1 MRLNYHIAGMTD
13 LNAIFPLTWKSSLV
27 DIKFYFYFKRSVGKR
42 TSLVLFCG
50 FPALCCKEGTQ
61 DSAEL

>member
-1 MRLNYHIAGMTD
+1 MRLHYYVTGMTD
-13 LNAIFPLTWKSSLV
+13 LNAVFPLTWKSSLV

-50 FPALCCKEGTQ
+50 FPALCSKEGTQ
-61 DSAEL
+61 DSVKL